1 MPAPR
6 VETLDGSPDGAAA
19 AREREQELE
28 LAELP
33 ADLEVG
39 AGLGRGF
46 DAHPTRATSGDLE
59 SGGGAAAAGA
69 GGGAPSG
76 RAAAEDEDV
85 AAERARVL
93 AGGAAGDAIALVGL
107 RKARARRARPAAR
120 APARALQGLRA
131 DLHALLRRPAA
142 AAGCPAA
149 ACGRGRSGAAQVSS
163 GVSDGIGLWC
173 LTLSVVFNTLNN
185 TLNRR
190 LRVPRQVYPGPQPKV
205 AVADLCL
212 GVRAGERFGL
222 LGDNGGASHWPAGQ
236 ACSASG
242 RVRCALP
249 WGVGPRQGPR
259 KPARAGHCWH
269 SAHAASVVAVQPQ
282 LNKKRRMCVCGH
294 MDKLRRG
301 GRPARPARSRQTG
314 ARAQRARRRRCRCWS
329 GACSRAAA
337 ARSCAAALRAW
348 ASARSRTRCW
358 SC

>member
-1 MPAPR
+1 

-19 AREREQELE
+19 ARECEQELE

-46 DAHPTRATSGDLE
+46 DAHPMRATSGDLE
-59 SGGGAAAAGA
+59 SGGGAAAAGG
-69 GGGAPSG
+69 GGGALFG
-76 RAAAEDEDV
+76 RAAEEDEDV

-120 APARALQGLRA
+120 APALALRGLCE

-149 ACGRGRSGAAQVSS
+149 ACGRGRSGAAQASA
-163 GVSDGIGLWC
+163 GTSDMIDLGY
-173 LTLSVVFNTLNN
+173 LTLDIVLDTLDK
-185 TLNRR
+185 R
-190 LRVPRQVYPGPQPKV
+190 LRVPRQVYPGPPLKV

-222 LGDNGGASHWPAGQ
+222 LGDNGGAPHRPAGR

-249 WGVGPRQGPR
+249 RGGGPRQAAPQ

-269 SAHAASVVAVQPQ
+269 SA
-282 LNKKRRMCVCGH
+282 RM
-294 MDKLRRG
+294 
-301 GRPARPARSRQTG
+301 
-314 ARAQRARRRRCRCWS
+314 QRA
-329 GACSRAAA
+329 G
-337 ARSCAAALRAW
+337 
-348 ASARSRTRCW
+348 
-358 SC
+358 